1 VQALTPTLFLCYAP
15 EDRDLARRIAE
26 FLERGAGV
34 RVFLEEG
41 EILPGEDL
49 ICKARQGRMADTII
63 VMFSRD
69 SMPSRWPR
77 AQWEGALVEE
87 PAEEGVRIAF
97 VRCDDC
103 IPPRVLTPQFDA
115 KQLRQLKRW
124 VRNSGEA
131 ADLPR
136 FEPPE
141 DVRCPDRSA
150 DLEVLGIAIADR
162 PGVETVDDTA
172 LAFEF
177 VRAYREDF
185 DEVFYI
191 DCGGRSL
198 AALTGDLAAQLGM
211 RLAGPVQNNLE
222 RLHEFCSPQRFLV
235 VLDDVWEI
243 DANPLIFGGRCS
255 TLLSTDSHP
264 AREPDALQE
273 VQAAMANPAGDWAEL
288 CRLARV
294 GRRITREQGRIA
306 ECFELMRQWHDA
318 AEERGDRGVLDES
331 AREMV
336 WILES
341 WGMTDEAHHL
351 EYRRVTEFDEQMRLP
366 F

>member
-1 VQALTPTLFLCYAP
+1 VQALNPTVFLCYSPA
-15 EDRDLARRIAE
+15 DRDFARRIAE
-26 FLERGAGV
+26 FLERGAAV

-49 ICKARQGRMADTII
+49 ISKARQGRMADTVI
-63 VMFSRD
+63 VIFSRD
-69 SMPSRWPR
+69 SWRSRLPR
-77 AQWEGALVEE
+77 AQWEDALVNE
-87 PAEEGVRIAF
+87 PDAEGVRIAF

-103 IPPRVLTPQFDA
+103 NPPKVLTPQFDA
-115 KQLRQLKRW
+115 RQFRQLKRW
-124 VRNSGEA
+124 IRNTGQI
-131 ADLPR
+131 ADRPR

-141 DVRCPDRSA
+141 DLSCPDRGA

-162 PGVETVDDTA
+162 PGVETVNETA

-177 VRAYREDF
+177 VRTYREDF
-185 DEVFYI
+185 DGIFYV

-211 RLAGPVQNNLE
+211 RLEGPVQHNLQ
-222 RLHEFCSPQRFLV
+222 RLREFCAERRFLL
-235 VLDDVWEI
+235 VLDDVWET
-243 DANPLIFGGRCS
+243 DAHPLIFGGRSS
-255 TLLSTDSHP
+255 TLLSTDSYP
-264 AREPDALQE
+264 AREAGELQGI
-273 VQAAMANPAGDWAEL
+273 QAALAHPGDDWAEL
-288 CRLARV
+288 CRLARL
-294 GRRITREQGRIA
+294 GRRKTREEGRVA

-318 AEERGDRGVLDES
+318 AEERGDLSALDEA

-341 WGMTDEAHHL
+341 WGMTDEACHV
-351 EYRRVTEFDEQMRLP
+351 EYRRAAECDEQMRLP